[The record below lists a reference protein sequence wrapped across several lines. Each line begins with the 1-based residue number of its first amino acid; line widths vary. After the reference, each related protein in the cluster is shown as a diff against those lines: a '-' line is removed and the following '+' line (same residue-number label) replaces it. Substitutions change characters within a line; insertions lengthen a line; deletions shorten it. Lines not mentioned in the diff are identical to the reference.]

1 MGTRAAYQINIKE
14 IMMKDML
21 GRELHIGDKCLRIS
35 QSGLNRYI
43 IEPAIV
49 EEFTPKKVK
58 IGYRTYLNSENLVI
72 LSPEGIDEFNR
83 GTENYSQ

>member
-1 MGTRAAYQINIKE
+1 
-14 IMMKDML
+14 MKDML
-21 GRELHIGDKCLRIS
+21 GRELQIRDKCLRIS

-58 IGYRTYLNSENLVI
+58 IGFRTYINPENLVI
-72 LSPEGIDEFNR
+72 LSTEGIDEFNT
-83 GTENYSQ
+83 GTSNNTKRLPEERHVR